1 MNKPEIKPEDVAN
14 LWTLICCFQT
24 ARFCM
29 SQIGGIAK
37 KGSIMRDV
45 IKRINKDIQRFLK
58 IGQRQAT
65 AKQKKLL
72 DKISHENAAA
82 MAETLAIISHLPP
95 SKIDWFCDRVNSMAK
110 GVILSDHEKNER
122 GDEK

>member
-1 MNKPEIKPEDVAN
+1 MNKPKVKPEDIAN

-24 ARFCM
+24 ARYCM

-65 AKQKKLL
+65 SQQKKIL
-72 DKISHENAAA
+72 DNLSHENAAA
-82 MAETLAIISHLPP
+82 MAETLAIVAHLPP
-95 SKIDWFCDRVNSMAK
+95 SKIDWFCDRVSAMAK
-110 GVILSDHEKNER
+110 GVIIENHEKTTTD
-122 GDEK
+122 GK